1 MTTRMAQV
9 AEDAH
14 VRDFMQYLAAERDA
28 SSHTTYS
35 YLLDLT
41 QFAALTWGDQARS
54 PYPWGD
60 TDRFAARRFMVE
72 LQKTGLS
79 PASCGRKL
87 SGLRSFYTYLVRES
101 VIPNNP
107 FAGLLL
113 PKKGKR
119 LPAILSKGEVE
130 RLLNAPLA
138 MAKEEAPPKQ
148 PRPRLF
154 KEYAA
159 ARDMAVLEVLYS
171 TGMRVSELTGMD
183 EKNVDPYSGAVK
195 VAGKGKKERL
205 CLLGGPAQRAL
216 RAAVEGRDRYWA
228 AWGRKGTPTALFLNR
243 SGTRLTARSVER
255 LLKTYL
261 DYCGLQRSYSPHTLR
276 HTFATHMLDA
286 GADLRSVQELLGH
299 ASLSTTQIYTHISVE
314 RLKEVYEQA
323 HPRASL

>member
-1 MTTRMAQV
+1 MITHMAQV

-14 VRDFMQYLAAERDA
+14 VRDFMHYLDAERNA
-28 SSHTTYS
+28 SSHTTYN
-35 YLLDLT
+35 YLIDLS
-41 QFAALTWGDQARS
+41 QFAALIWGDSAHR
-54 PYPWGD
+54 PYPWRD
-60 TDRFAARRFMVE
+60 ADRFTARRFMVE

-87 SGLRSFYTYLVRES
+87 SSLRAFYKYLVRES
-101 VIPNNP
+101 VVPNNP

-119 LPAILSKGEVE
+119 LPTILSKDEIE
-130 RLLNAPLA
+130 RLLKAPA
-138 MAKEEAPPKQ
+138 QIAKEEPAPDQ
-148 PRPRLF
+148 PRMRLF
-154 KEYAA
+154 KKYAT
-159 ARDMAVLEVLYS
+159 ARDTAIIEVLYS

-183 EKNVDPYSGAVK
+183 EKNVDPFSGTVK

-205 CLLGGPAQRAL
+205 CLLGNPAQRAL
-216 RAAVEGRDRYWA
+216 RHAVELGDRYWA
-228 AWGRKGTPTALFLNR
+228 ALGKKGKPPALFLSR
-243 SGTRLTARSVER
+243 LGARLTPRSVER
-255 LLKTYL
+255 LLKKYL
-261 DYCGLQRSYSPHTLR
+261 DRAGLQRSYSPHTLR
-276 HTFATHMLDA
+276 HSFATHMLDA